1 MVDGDSTQLTRWQ
14 RDRRAF
20 LEHRIFWHGSIGLA
34 DLMSV
39 MEISRAQA
47 SKDINAYIAD
57 HPDHLF
63 YDKSARTYVMGTAFT
78 AHYMVV
84 DPAEY
89 LESLAAVAKG
99 SPTKNADWI
108 VDQPDILSLALPS
121 RGLNPEIVRTVIHA
135 CTQRQRLEIHY
146 QSMSA
151 AAPTLREIEP
161 HALAHDGFRWH
172 ARAFC
177 LKDNV
182 FKDFVL
188 SRMIDATQKGGAES
202 APVEDR
208 DWRESIALRIAPH
221 PDLSEGQRRIVEL
234 DYGMTDGIAEL
245 VVRKCLLFYNLKRLG
260 LDTRPDTRAPQDQ
273 HIVLKNAD
281 EVFAALGR
289 KAP

>member
-1 MVDGDSTQLTRWQ
+1 MVGGDSTQLTRWQ

-34 DLMSV
+34 DLMTV

-63 YDKSARTYVMGTAFT
+63 YDKSARTYVMGAGFT
-78 AHYMVV
+78 PHYIVI

-89 LESLAAVAKG
+89 LENLAAVAKG
-99 SPTKNADWI
+99 APAVDADWI
-108 VDQPDILSLALPS
+108 IDQPEILRLSLPT
-121 RGLNPEIVRTVIHA
+121 RGLDSSVVRAVIRA
-135 CTQRQRLEIHY
+135 CTGRRSLEINY
-146 QSMSA
+146 QSMNA
-151 AAPTLREIEP
+151 ETPLQREIEP

-177 LKDNV
+177 LKDLV

-188 SRMIDATQKGGAES
+188 SRMLEAALGGPAAS
-202 APVEDR
+202 APEQDR
-208 DWRESIALRIAPH
+208 AWSETVTLQIAAH
-221 PDLSEGQRRIVEL
+221 PKLSAGQRRVTEL
-234 DYGMTDGIAEL
+234 DYGMTDGVAEL
-245 VVRKCLLFYNLKRLG
+245 VVRKCMLFYNLKRFG
-260 LDTRPDTRAPQDQ
+260 LDTCPETRAPQDQ
-273 HIVLKNAD
+273 QIVLRNAD
-281 EVFAALGR
+281 EVFAAMGR

>member
-1 MVDGDSTQLTRWQ
+1 MVDDDSNQLTRWQ

-47 SKDINAYIAD
+47 SKDINAYIAE
-57 HPDHLF
+57 HPEHLF
-63 YDKSARTYVMGTAFT
+63 YDKSARTYVMGPEFAP
-78 AHYMVV
+78 HYMVI
-84 DPAEY
+84 DAAEHLQSLSAISKGAPA
-89 LESLAAVAKG
+89 S
-99 SPTKNADWI
+99 NADWI
-108 VDQPDILSLALPS
+108 VDQPDILTLALPA
-121 RGLNPEIVRTVIHA
+121 RGLNPSIVKSVINA
-135 CTQRQRLEIHY
+135 CTQQRRLSIKY
-146 QSMSA
+146 QSMSTDM
-151 AAPTLREIEP
+151 PTRREIEP

-177 LKDNV
+177 LKDQA

-188 SRMIDATQKGGAES
+188 SRMTEAISSNRAES
-202 APVEDR
+202 DPEQDS
-208 DWRESIALRIAPH
+208 DWTETITLLISAH
-221 PDLSEGQRRIVEL
+221 PDLTDGQRRIIEL
-234 DYGMTDGIAEL
+234 DYGMTGGMAEL

-273 HIVLKNAD
+273 HIVLRNAD